1 MTNQGHRESLLEVHL
16 YLAYYKQ
23 DINFLLKFQL
33 LLDFLC
39 QKVEQGRSCP
49 NYRVL
54 SVLQFSHFELHVNAT
69 ESSVIVD
76 ALHQVT
82 VSG

>member
-1 MTNQGHRESLLEVHL
+1 MINRDHQVNLLEVHL

-23 DINFLLKFQL
+23 DINFSFEISATFKLLVS
-33 LLDFLC
+33 
-39 QKVEQGRSCP
+39 KVGQGQSCP
-49 NYRVL
+49 NYHVL
-54 SVLQFSHFELHVNAT
+54 GALQSSHFELHVNAT